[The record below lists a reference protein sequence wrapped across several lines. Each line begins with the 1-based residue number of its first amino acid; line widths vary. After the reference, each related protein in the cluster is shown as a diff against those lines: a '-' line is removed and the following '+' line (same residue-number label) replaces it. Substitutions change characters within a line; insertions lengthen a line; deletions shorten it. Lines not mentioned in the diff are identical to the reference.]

1 MREVSRGSKHKIF
14 YYQARKIQL
23 NVPTEVRIN
32 NVGMIR
38 FRYHIQV
45 HPFRGVIA
53 SHSSSAHKLPAES
66 DFKPNL
72 NPLGLTIP
80 EIPVVSSMD
89 NLVIEI

>member
-23 NVPTEVRIN
+23 FQPTETRIGN
-32 NVGMIR
+32 RTIS
-38 FRYHIQV
+38 FRYHIDV

-89 NLVIEI
+89 KLVIEI